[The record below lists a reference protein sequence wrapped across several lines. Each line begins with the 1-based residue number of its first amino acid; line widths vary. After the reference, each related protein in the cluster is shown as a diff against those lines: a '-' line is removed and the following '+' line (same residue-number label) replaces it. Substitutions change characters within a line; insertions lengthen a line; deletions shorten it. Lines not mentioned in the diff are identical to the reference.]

1 FDRYEYDTAAA
12 ILITII
18 VIVMA
23 LEYLSGI
30 IRARVQ

>member
-1 FDRYEYDTAAA
+1 AAA
-12 ILITII
+12 ILLLII

-30 IRARVQ
+30 VRERVQ